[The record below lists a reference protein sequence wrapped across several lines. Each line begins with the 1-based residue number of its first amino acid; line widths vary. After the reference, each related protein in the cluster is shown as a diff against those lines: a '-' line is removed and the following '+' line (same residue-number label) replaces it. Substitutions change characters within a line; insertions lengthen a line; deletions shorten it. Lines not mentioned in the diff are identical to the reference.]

1 MRQLWRQHGQCAP
14 VLPQLR
20 VTALSRRLLLAGLF
34 ALVLTLAAMPVAA
47 AEVLQVRS
55 AALLQVGDQNRSY
68 SVALACLEL
77 PADQGSAATDWLRRD
92 LPRRTKVNLRPQG
105 SDQGMLVARV
115 ERLDRGTDVAQD
127 LIAAGYG
134 QLRSDCQ
141 S

>member
-1 MRQLWRQHGQCAP
+1 MG
-14 VLPQLR
+14 
-20 VTALSRRLLLAGLF
+20 SGLLLLPLL
-34 ALVLTLAAMPVAA
+34 ALALTSLTDPVAA

-55 AALLQVGDQNRSY
+55 ASLLQVGDQNRSY

-77 PADQGSAATDWLRRD
+77 PGDQASAATDWLRRD

-105 SDQGMLVARV
+105 SDQGTLVARV

-134 QLRSDCQ
+134 QRRSGCQ
-141 S
+141 P